1 MAETIFGKIARGE
14 IKANVVYED
23 ELCMAFHDI
32 SAQAPVHVLL
42 IPKEPIESVNDIQP
56 QHEALF
62 GHMWTVIPK
71 LAAQL
76 GIAESGYRVV
86 VNCGSHGGQSVHH
99 LHYHILGGRPL
110 AWPPG

>member
-23 ELCMAFHDI
+23 ELCIAFHDI

-56 QHEALF
+56 QHAALF
-62 GHMWTVIPK
+62 GHLWTVIPK